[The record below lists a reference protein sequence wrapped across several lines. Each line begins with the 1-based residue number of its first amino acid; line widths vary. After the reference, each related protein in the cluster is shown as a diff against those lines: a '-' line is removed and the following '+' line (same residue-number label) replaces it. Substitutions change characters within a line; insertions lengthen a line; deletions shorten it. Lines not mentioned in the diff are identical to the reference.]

1 MYSDTFGAYFID
13 LKKYIFGWF
22 TFNSCSISVPMA
34 FRMASRKKNYYWP
47 TVCIT
52 MFLLLEFGQIMIHL
66 WRTVTQFLGLL
77 PWGSLANLK
86 KFKRKHSWQE
96 IIFSKVN
103 NNLLFCFFFLHV
115 SIIIFKWVYLKWDI
129 VLKVSWIHECMHKN
143 TFPCHKGIQGLFL
156 LTLCLSTLHLFSSK
170 TSAKEERSSIRIV

>member
-1 MYSDTFGAYFID
+1 MYFGD

-34 FRMASRKKNYYWP
+34 FRKASRKKNYYWP
-47 TVCIT
+47 T
-52 MFLLLEFGQIMIHL
+52 MFLLLEFGKIMIHF
-66 WRTVTQFLGLL
+66 WRTVNQFLGLL

-103 NNLLFCFFFLHV
+103 NNLLIFFARINYFHMSL
-115 SIIIFKWVYLKWDI
+115 
-129 VLKVSWIHECMHKN
+129 LKV
-143 TFPCHKGIQGLFL
+143 
-156 LTLCLSTLHLFSSK
+156 
-170 TSAKEERSSIRIV
+170 RSSLKSFMDPWMCAQKYISLSQRYTVSLFTYSMSVHPSSVFF

>member
-1 MYSDTFGAYFID
+1 MYFGD

-34 FRMASRKKNYYWP
+34 FRKASRKKNYYWP
-47 TVCIT
+47 TFCIT
-52 MFLLLEFGQIMIHL
+52 MFLLLEFGKIVIHF
-66 WRTVTQFLGLL
+66 WRTVNQFLGLL

-103 NNLLFCFFFLHV
+103 NNLLIFFARINYFHM
-115 SIIIFKWVYLKWDI
+115 S
-129 VLKVSWIHECMHKN
+129 VLKVRSSLKKFHGSMNVCTKIHFLVTKVYSVSFYLLCVCPP
-143 TFPCHKGIQGLFL
+143 FICFL
-156 LTLCLSTLHLFSSK
+156 LKHLPK
-170 TSAKEERSSIRIV
+170 KKEVPLE

>member
-1 MYSDTFGAYFID
+1 MDGLHSTHALFQYQWH
-13 LKKYIFGWF
+13 LE
-22 TFNSCSISVPMA
+22 
-34 FRMASRKKNYYWP
+34 RHQEKKNYYWP
-47 TVCIT
+47 TFCIT
-52 MFLLLEFGQIMIHL
+52 MFLLLEFGKIVIHF
-66 WRTVTQFLGLL
+66 WRTVNQFLGLL

-103 NNLLFCFFFLHV
+103 NNLLIFFARINYFHMSL
-115 SIIIFKWVYLKWDI
+115 
-129 VLKVSWIHECMHKN
+129 LKVRSSLKKFHGSMNVCTKIHFLVTKVYKC
-143 TFPCHKGIQGLFL
+143 LFL